1 MTLTERINDLFARF
15 NVKLE
20 ATEVEVQL
28 EAQAVLENGTI
39 IYTDADDFA
48 EGADVFIINE
58 EGERIPLPQGDYNLQ
73 DGSKM
78 SIAEGGK
85 VSVAPNKG
93 KGKDGAEGK
102 DGGDGKAKP
111 ANPAKSKD
119 VVKDSGDAP
128 KAPAKPAAKPAPKPN
143 PPKKVKKSEQEK
155 LAEATEEVV
164 TEQEVLEEEEKEEVM
179 QEVFVTEEEVRALIN
194 QILDERMADNDEDSV
209 EAEKKDEEEMEEEK
223 EEMQTEVSEDQQEL
237 SEVDKLKAEITE
249 LKSQAASEGVK
260 RVVKTEPKPE
270 PVNLSELTTE
280 QRIKALYN
288 QFNK

>member
-58 EGERIPLPQGDYNLQ
+58 EGERIPLPQGDYTLQ

-93 KGKDGAEGK
+93 EGKDGAEGK

-119 VVKDSGDAP
+119 VVKDDGDAP
-128 KAPAKPAAKPAPKPN
+128 KAPAKPDSKPN
-143 PPKKVKKSEQEK
+143 PPKKGKKSEQEK
-155 LAEATEEVV
+155 LAEDTEEVV
-164 TEQEVLEEEEKEEVM
+164 MEEEVFEVLEEEEKEEVL

-237 SEVDKLKAEITE
+237 SEVEKLKAEITE